1 MLETKYRATKMKN
14 AFDRLLS
21 RLDTAE
27 ERITELEGRLHN
39 SQTEIQEI
47 KNEMIKTS
55 GFHFNLERVHK
66 REAKDFPAGPVVKNP
81 PLNAGDAGLIP
92 GQGTKI
98 RHATEQVN
106 LPTTTTEPACHS

>member
-1 MLETKYRATKMKN
+1 MKN

-39 SQTEIQEI
+39 TQTEIQEI

-55 GFHFNLERVHK
+55 GFHFNLEWVHK
-66 REAKDFPAGPVVKNP
+66 REAKDFAAGPVVKNP

-98 RHATEQVN
+98 PHATKQINV
-106 LPTTTTEPACHS
+106 PTTTTEPALHS

>member
-39 SQTEIQEI
+39 TQTEVQEI

-55 GFHFNLERVHK
+55 GFHFNLE
-66 REAKDFPAGPVVKNP
+66 
-81 PLNAGDAGLIP
+81 
-92 GQGTKI
+92 
-98 RHATEQVN
+98 
-106 LPTTTTEPACHS
+106 

>member
-1 MLETKYRATKMKN
+1 MKN

-39 SQTEIQEI
+39 TQTEIRKDKEWDD
-47 KNEMIKTS
+47 KNFWFPLQLGK
-55 GFHFNLERVHK
+55 GHK

-81 PLNAGDAGLIP
+81 PPNAGDAGPIP

-98 RHATEQVN
+98 PH
-106 LPTTTTEPACHS
+106 TTEPPILATTATEPARPS